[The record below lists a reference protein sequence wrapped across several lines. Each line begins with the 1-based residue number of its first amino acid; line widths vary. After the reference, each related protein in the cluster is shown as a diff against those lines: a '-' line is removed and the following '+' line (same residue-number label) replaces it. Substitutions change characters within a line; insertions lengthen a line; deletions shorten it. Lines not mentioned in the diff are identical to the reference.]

1 MKYGEINVKVGDEVR
16 VLPDANNRGGG
27 TFTVSRVGRKLI
39 AIQQYGRER
48 TFDKLTRCER
58 SDGIGGYC
66 RVLTPGEH
74 TAYVRRVAVV
84 ERVRTL
90 TSGHWWTDNLSVST
104 LEQVANLIEAE
115 TGKS

>member
-1 MKYGEINVKVGDEVR
+1 MKYGEINVKVGNEVR
-16 VLPDANNRGGG
+16 VLPDANKCGGG

-58 SDGIGGYC
+58 TDGIGGYC
-66 RVLTPGEH
+66 RVLTPDEH
-74 TAYVRRVAVV
+74 AAYVHRVAVV

-90 TSGHWWTDNLSVST
+90 TSDYRWTDNLSVST
-104 LEQVANLIEAE
+104 LERVVELLEAE
-115 TGKS
+115 AK